1 MDKLKIRVVV
11 SLILIIT
18 GIILMIHF
26 ISLGVS
32 ADYWQ
37 RRGGF
42 MLGFIITIVG
52 GAIIWPLAK
61 K

>member
-1 MDKLKIRVVV
+1 
-11 SLILIIT
+11 
-18 GIILMIHF
+18 MIHF